1 MKRLFICKVCLQ
13 CFVLLLFKLI
23 LCHIQLHAASVRRQ
37 KVQQISMC
45 LYSMTHLFL
54 FYRFYHIFAQK
65 MHNNYTSA
73 KGKKVNY
80 LENSWSHTTGKKM
93 KLKRKLCYCL
103 LTFLSLQTFFLLQS
117 AKKNAEPHWLS
128 SNGYNTT

>member
-1 MKRLFICKVCLQ
+1 MKRLFICKVCLH
-13 CFVLLLFKLI
+13 CFVLLLFKII

-54 FYRFYHIFAQK
+54 FYRFYHIFTQK

-80 LENSWSHTTGKKM
+80 LENSWSHTTGKKNEV
-93 KLKRKLCYCL
+93 KKKIVLLFANLPVFTNFLSSTKCKKECWTT
-103 LTFLSLQTFFLLQS
+103 LTFI
-117 AKKNAEPHWLS
+117 EWI
-128 SNGYNTT
+128 